1 MLLEFG
7 VLITLKCFG
16 PALFQVVLYVC
27 ARLLPCVVGMPVAM
41 D

>member
-7 VLITLKCFG
+7 VLIKLESFG
-16 PALFQVVLYVC
+16 PALFQAVLYVC
-27 ARLLPCVVGMPVAM
+27 ACLLPCVVGMPVTM